1 MRLIFIGP
9 PGVGKGTQAKNICA
23 HFGIIH
29 LSTGVILR
37 NEIKQMS
44 SIGQSAKTFIDA
56 GQLVPDDVL
65 LKIMYERLTQENCY
79 NGFCLDGFPRT
90 MPQAEGLDHILKNLN
105 QSLDAVV
112 SVDVNEEEL
121 INRLVLRGITSR
133 RTDDAPDIIRQRLQ
147 VYKKQTEPL
156 IEFYEERN
164 LVKTINGV
172 GEITEI
178 TERILN
184 ILT

>member
-1 MRLIFIGP
+1 
-9 PGVGKGTQAKNICA
+9 
-23 HFGIIH
+23 
-29 LSTGVILR
+29 
-37 NEIKQMS
+37 
-44 SIGQSAKTFIDA
+44 
-56 GQLVPDDVL
+56 
-65 LKIMYERLTQENCY
+65 
-79 NGFCLDGFPRT
+79 

-112 SVDVNEEEL
+112 SVDVDEEEL

-184 ILT
+184 TLT